1 MSNIGLSVGKWCLCK
16 HLKADGAEFC
26 CWASALC
33 LCVHTVFDKTW
44 ARRHQ
49 ECNNIQTA
57 RGGENCRG
65 TNRERADKKN
75 NVQNENNPLESVMC
89 ALVWVEY
96 VPREVKCAVIRLGQC
111 DILRQQ
117 LSCCTHSQPP
127 LEIRLFF
134 GNYFG
139 EEEEEEEEGGCAFF
153 SCCVKALSDSSSCF
167 LNALAFCQELSD
179 SARVRAANA
188 SP

>member
-26 CWASALC
+26 RWASALC
-33 LCVHTVFDKTW
+33 LCVQTVFDKTW
-44 ARRHQ
+44 ARRHW

-57 RGGENCRG
+57 RRGGGENCRG
-65 TNRERADKKN
+65 TNRERADEKN
-75 NVQNENNPLESVMC
+75 NVQNESNPLEAVMC

-96 VPREVKCAVIRLGQC
+96 APREVKCAVIRLGQC

-117 LSCCTHSQPP
+117 LSCCTHAQPP
-127 LEIRLFF
+127 LEIPLFF

-139 EEEEEEEEGGCAFF
+139 EGEEGGCAFF
-153 SCCVKALSDSSSCF
+153 SCCVKALSDFF
-167 LNALAFCQELSD
+167 LLLFKRSGFLS
-179 SARVRAANA
+179 RVFLFGLR
-188 SP
+188 PRC

>member
-26 CWASALC
+26 RWASALC

-49 ECNNIQTA
+49 ECNNIKTA
-57 RGGENCRG
+57 RGGGENCRG
-65 TNRERADKKN
+65 TNRERADEKN
-75 NVQNENNPLESVMC
+75 NVQNESNPLEAVMC

-96 VPREVKCAVIRLGQC
+96 APREVKCAFIRLGQC

-117 LSCCTHSQPP
+117 LSCCTHAQPP
-127 LEIRLFF
+127 LEIPLFLVITLER
-134 GNYFG
+134 GRRG
-139 EEEEEEEEGGCAFF
+139 VVLF
-153 SCCVKALSDSSSCF
+153 SPAVWK
-167 LNALAFCQELSD
+167 
-179 SARVRAANA
+179 
-188 SP
+188 P

>member
-26 CWASALC
+26 RWASALC

-57 RGGENCRG
+57 RGGGGENCRG
-65 TNRERADKKN
+65 TNRERADEKN
-75 NVQNENNPLESVMC
+75 NVQNESNPLEAVMC

-96 VPREVKCAVIRLGQC
+96 APREVKCAIIRLGQC

-117 LSCCTHSQPP
+117 LSCCTHAQPP
-127 LEIRLFF
+127 LEIPLFLVITLER
-134 GNYFG
+134 GRRG
-139 EEEEEEEEGGCAFF
+139 VVLF
-153 SCCVKALSDSSSCF
+153 SPAVWK
-167 LNALAFCQELSD
+167 
-179 SARVRAANA
+179 
-188 SP
+188 P

>member
-26 CWASALC
+26 RWASALC

-49 ECNNIQTA
+49 ECNNIKTA
-57 RGGENCRG
+57 RGGGENCRG
-65 TNRERADKKN
+65 TNRERADEKN
-75 NVQNENNPLESVMC
+75 NVQNESNPLEAVMC

-96 VPREVKCAVIRLGQC
+96 APREVKCAVIRLGQC

-117 LSCCTHSQPP
+117 LSCCTHAQPP
-127 LEIRLFF
+127 LEIPLFLVITLER
-134 GNYFG
+134 GRRG
-139 EEEEEEEEGGCAFF
+139 VVLF
-153 SCCVKALSDSSSCF
+153 SPAVWK
-167 LNALAFCQELSD
+167 
-179 SARVRAANA
+179 
-188 SP
+188 P

>member
-26 CWASALC
+26 RWASALC

-57 RGGENCRG
+57 RGGGENCRG
-65 TNRERADKKN
+65 TNRERADEKN
-75 NVQNENNPLESVMC
+75 NVQNESNPLEAVMC

-96 VPREVKCAVIRLGQC
+96 APREVKCAVIRLGQC

-117 LSCCTHSQPP
+117 LSCCTHAQPP
-127 LEIRLFF
+127 LEIPLFLVITLER
-134 GNYFG
+134 GRRG
-139 EEEEEEEEGGCAFF
+139 VVLF
-153 SCCVKALSDSSSCF
+153 SPAVWK
-167 LNALAFCQELSD
+167 
-179 SARVRAANA
+179 
-188 SP
+188 P